1 MSRAQALM
9 LLGLALLVLVSAMG
23 VVYAKFASRKL
34 FVELEGLRGQVVA
47 EEVEWG
53 RLLLERSTLAAHA
66 RVERI
71 ARDDLHLRQPRPE
84 EVRLLRP

>member
-1 MSRAQALM
+1 VSRAQALM